1 VSAES
6 PFAAHA
12 FAIELRLPGEDEPLC
27 EAAFCECDGLEL
39 QRSIVTLREGGATD
53 SVRLLAGQE
62 SFGRVTLRR
71 GMTTAFDLWDWWER
85 VRRDPRVRATCDVI
99 VLSPDLAE
107 ERLRFRLHGC
117 LPAKLAGPR
126 LNATGNEIAIETL
139 EIACESVELVRPGQ
153 AAAKPAAPA
162 PPVKVQLR
170 ELDAAFVREINRTRW
185 VTAQINPVDLRTVCT
200 HELGPRTEL
209 RLRLVFDVRATEPK
223 RRRAP
228 DDVRRLTERVAYFA
242 TPRPGRGGEAVRP
255 AVRLVWGT
263 FQFDGHVE
271 SLEETIEE
279 FSADG
284 RPLRATVAVAL
295 ARREIGPYAF
305 REAS

>member
-1 VSAES
+1 MSAEP
-6 PFAAHA
+6 PFTAHA
-12 FAIELRLPGEDEPLC
+12 FAIELRLPGEGEPLC

-39 QRSIVTLREGGATD
+39 QRSIVTLREGGAAS

-71 GMTTAFDLWDWWER
+71 GMTSDFDLWDWWER
-85 VRRDPRVRATCDVI
+85 VRRDPRLRATCDVI

-107 ERLRFRLHGC
+107 QRARFRLHGC
-117 LPAKLAGPR
+117 LPAKLTAPH
-126 LNATGNEIAIETL
+126 LDATGNEVAIETL
-139 EIACESVELVRPGQ
+139 EIACESIELVRPGE
-153 AAAKPAAPA
+153 AASTPPAFEPA
-162 PPVKVQLR
+162 VRMQLR
-170 ELDAAFVREINRTRW
+170 ELDAAFVREINKTRW
-185 VTAQINPVDLRTVCT
+185 VTAQINPADLRTTRT

-209 RLRLVFDVRATEPK
+209 QLRLTFDVRASQST
-223 RRRAP
+223 RRRTP

-242 TPRPGRGGEAVRP
+242 TPRPGRGGETVRP

-263 FQFDGHVE
+263 FEFDGQVQ

-284 RPLRATVAVAL
+284 RPLRATVALVL
-295 ARREIGPYAF
+295 ARGEIGPYAF
-305 REAS
+305 RGA

>member
-1 VSAES
+1 MSAEP
-6 PFAAHA
+6 PFTAHA
-12 FAIELRLPGEDEPLC
+12 FAIELLLPGKGAPLC

-39 QRSIVTLREGGATD
+39 QRSIVTLREGGAAN

-71 GMTTAFDLWDWWER
+71 GMTSDFGLWDWWER
-85 VRRDPRVRATCDVI
+85 VRRDPRLRATCDVV
-99 VLSPDLAE
+99 VLSPDLAA
-107 ERLRFRLHGC
+107 ERARFRLHGC
-117 LPAKLAGPR
+117 LPAKLTAPH
-126 LNATGNEIAIETL
+126 LNATGNEVAIEAL

-153 AAAKPAAPA
+153 KAAEPP
-162 PPVKVQLR
+162 PPELPVKAQLR
-170 ELDAAFVREINRTRW
+170 ELDAAFVREINKARW
-185 VTAQINPVDLRTVCT
+185 VTAQINPVDLRMICT

-209 RLRLVFDVRATEPK
+209 QLRLVFDVRASVSK

-228 DDVRRLTERVAYFA
+228 DDVRRLTARAAYFA
-242 TPRPGRGGEAVRP
+242 MPRRGRGGEAVRP

-271 SLEETIEE
+271 SLAETIEE

-284 RPLRATVAVAL
+284 RPLRAIVAL
-295 ARREIGPYAF
+295 VLARGEIGPYAF
-305 REAS
+305 HGA